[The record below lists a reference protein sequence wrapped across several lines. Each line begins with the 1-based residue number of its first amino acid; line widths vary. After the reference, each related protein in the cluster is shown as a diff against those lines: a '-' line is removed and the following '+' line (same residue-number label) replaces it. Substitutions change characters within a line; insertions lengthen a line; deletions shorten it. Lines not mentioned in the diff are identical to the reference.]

1 MSSPCHILIALTCS
15 MDLLH
20 EFGHFPYAYH
30 YFGMTTIVQSDCF
43 WIQIL
48 PFIGAC
54 AGSPLILVL
63 GVDRFIAVCFPSRL
77 VQCSIPQAFGPSA
90 FALVNHV
97 GFGIH
102 IANVMIYMISFFV
115 LRRSG
120 ASTKKKR
127 AFKSIFITVS
137 IMICGWIVTFLVNT
151 LSVYITKDLY
161 VRGLLNM
168 YAGISINI
176 GLMSNVFVFYTIK

>member
-1 MSSPCHILIALTCS
+1 MIPIVDEIFLRRMSSPCHILIALTCS

-102 IANVMIYMISFFV
+102 IANVMIYMISYFV

-120 ASTKKKR
+120 ANCHGR
-127 AFKSIFITVS
+127 GAVLELELLVAEVGVAGVRRRRGY
-137 IMICGWIVTFLVNT
+137 CGGDRRRRRYSGEGKAEVVQWFL
-151 LSVYITKDLY
+151 
-161 VRGLLNM
+161 
-168 YAGISINI
+168 
-176 GLMSNVFVFYTIK
+176 